1 MKRQNKKKDCREWHR
16 DKESQNIKINTFEN
30 VVRNLQVDQN
40 KIIETIANA
49 AKLKVRILIKIKS
62 IVSCFYL
69 VNIIY
74 NKTNQRQYLFSSFVF
89 FSGYIFNN
97 SKTRHISTNIYRK
110 YNLHSIN
117 KCKMLLNPFTYR
129 LFQFIIMKIELFL
142 FEIIIKYSILD

>member
-74 NKTNQRQYLFSSFVF
+74 NKTNQRQYLFSSFGF
-89 FSGYIFNN
+89 FLAIF
-97 SKTRHISTNIYRK
+97 STIQKHDIFLLIFIENTICIQ
-110 YNLHSIN
+110 LTSI
-117 KCKMLLNPFTYR
+117 KCC
-129 LFQFIIMKIELFL
+129 
-142 FEIIIKYSILD
+142 